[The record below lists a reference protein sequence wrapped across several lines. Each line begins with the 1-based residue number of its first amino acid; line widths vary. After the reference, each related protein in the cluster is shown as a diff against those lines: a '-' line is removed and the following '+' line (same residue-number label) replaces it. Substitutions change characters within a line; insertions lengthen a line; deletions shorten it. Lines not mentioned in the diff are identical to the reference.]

1 MSVFSERVSELMKQQ
16 HLSQKLLAEKVG
28 VTESAMSLYVRDERT
43 PRSDILARI
52 ARALGVASGHL
63 LGINDA
69 VNNDEDR
76 LSYLLR
82 NLEKLDEAQLE
93 KAETVLKAVF
103 DGIFDDAFTA
113 PKENKGFRI
122 ETAGDLTNG
131 DVIKAVLGEPAI
143 EGKKGILYKFKY
155 RNGKTMFSTYFDI
168 EWWNAPYRKEGIKD
182 GRKDTGK

>member
-16 HLSQKLLAEKVG
+16 RLSQKLLAEKVG
-28 VTESAMSLYVRDERT
+28 VTESAMSLYVRDKRT
-43 PRSDILARI
+43 PRSDVLARI
-52 ARALGVASGHL
+52 AKALGVASDHL

-82 NLEKLDEAQLE
+82 NLRKLNEAQLE

-103 DGIFDDAFTA
+103 NDVFDDAFTA
-113 PKENKGFRI
+113 PKENKFCI
-122 ETAGDLTNG
+122 EIAGKTNG
-131 DVIKAVLGEPAI
+131 DAIKAVLGEPAI

-168 EWWNAPYRKEGIKD
+168 EWWNAPYRKEGIK
-182 GRKDTGK
+182 